1 MLTAIRQWVI
11 KTMMKG
17 ETGIVKTLPK
27 KDLVEFNVQMTAE
40 RLARNGI
47 DPNVLK
53 NVNQVENAINTIENR
68 PPVQQGIRSTKSAK
82 VMDMEGNEIKDP
94 KDIIGGKEI
103 NQQTLNEELMK
114 TDNPYSD
121 LVNTPRSKT
130 IKEREA
136 EVIARFEKEN
146 KAAAERI
153 RNRKLIADAIDNAS
167 PGFVKGD
174 RKYNAQLVADDLA
187 DKKFGKDF
195 SDLDQKQQMDL
206 YGEALDGLDDS
217 DKFAQG
223 GRAGFS
229 KGSGLKTLFNF
240 LNENNPMQAYKK
252 YLKSVEN
259 RMKAGKELEVAGEV
273 VPVAAGG
280 ALITNQMKKV
290 LKKMNEEQKKK
301 IEQEAQEELRKDMEK
316 KAEGGRA
323 GFKAGSG
330 KGILEFI
337 SKQLKPR
344 GKVKFDEDRFRTG
357 PIDLDFLENID
368 KKDLAKF
375 IRTRDTGGIGGYGM
389 YDKFADMPAGLRAA
403 ELIKTIKTT
412 DGGINYKAAE
422 LFLGKRLKGNESVDE
437 LIQMLNRQEMRAEG
451 GRIGYA
457 DGTPSFEEYMQER
470 RGMEKKQNFERLYK
484 EYLEDLRR
492 KDVMKQKQ
500 EAKDGGRIGFKDGM
514 TRRSFL
520 KLLGGLA
527 SLPII
532 GKFLKPA
539 KVASKA
545 ADTAAVVSKSTPPAY
560 FFELAETIKKFGRV
574 SDGPQERVKI
584 HSMPS
589 KDGKSELMLTENI
602 GTGEMQIKKI
612 GKEKDMTTEVQTME
626 YTPGMSQADETTQ
639 GIPRDQYDEYT
650 EVQSRIYKDE
660 FNEPDIVDGI
670 KVDEIVEEVRE
681 APSIKKASGGI
692 ARMLGE

>member
-17 ETGIVKTLPK
+17 QTGIVKTLPK

-40 RLARNGI
+40 RLARNGVNPA
-47 DPNVLK
+47 DLK
-53 NVNQVENAINTIENR
+53 NVNQVENVINQIENR
-68 PPVQQGIRSTKSAK
+68 PPVQQGIKSTKSAK
-82 VMDMEGNEIKDP
+82 VMDIEGNEIKDP

-114 TDNPYSD
+114 KDNPYSD
-121 LVNTPRSKT
+121 LVNTPRPKT

-136 EVIARFEKEN
+136 EVLARMNKEN
-146 KAAAERI
+146 KEAAERI
-153 RNRKLIADAIDNAS
+153 RNRKLIADAVDNAS

-229 KGSGLKTLFNF
+229 KGSG
-240 LNENNPMQAYKK
+240 
-252 YLKSVEN
+252 
-259 RMKAGKELEVAGEV
+259 
-273 VPVAAGG
+273 
-280 ALITNQMKKV
+280 
-290 LKKMNEEQKKK
+290 
-301 IEQEAQEELRKDMEK
+301 
-316 KAEGGRA
+316 
-323 GFKAGSG
+323 
-330 KGILEFI
+330 KGILQFFKNMI
-337 SKQLKPR
+337 KPR
-344 GKVKFDEDRFRTG
+344 GKVKFDERKFREG

-375 IRTRDTGGIGGYGM
+375 IRTRDTGGPGSYGM
-389 YDKFADMPAGLRAA
+389 YENFADMPAGLKAA

-437 LIQMLNRQEMRAEG
+437 LIQMLNRQEMRADG
-451 GRIGYA
+451 GRIGYK
-457 DGTPSFEEYMQER
+457 DGPEIKLFPRARGSQVEQEVGPGIKISERDIDYGITGLLEGDKFFGGASIDKGKVKVDVITPEGDTLFKDTIGKDDAINFILGMGDPKGDKFEIRTDKDLENMQFIIKTSF
-470 RGMEKKQNFERLYK
+470 
-484 EYLEDLRR
+484 
-492 KDVMKQKQ
+492 
-500 EAKDGGRIGFKDGM
+500 ADGGRIGLKEGSGM
-514 TRRSFL
+514 NRRSFL

-545 ADTAAVVSKSTPPAY
+545 VKAAPVVSKSTPPAY
-560 FFELAETIKKFGRV
+560 FFELAETIKKFGKSDKVTYQDRV
-574 SDGPQERVKI
+574 EIHRYTGKNGDDYELIEDLSTGDMKI
-584 HSMPS
+584 T
-589 KDGKSELMLTENI
+589 KDKTGI
-602 GTGEMQIKKI
+602 GTYGDKNYDTIN
-612 GKEKDMTTEVQTME
+612 DRSVME
-626 YTPGMSQADETTQ
+626 YRKGRGDETTK
-639 GIPRDQYDEYT
+639 GTPPDEYDEYKVEFDMDGT
-650 EVQSRIYKDE
+650 EGDADNMSEFIRKEIIEETKD
-660 FNEPDIVDGI
+660 N
-670 KVDEIVEEVRE
+670 

>member
-17 ETGIVKTLPK
+17 QTGIVKTLPK
-27 KDLVEFNVQMTAE
+27 KDIVEFNVQMTAE

-94 KDIIGGKEI
+94 KDIIGGKAVKNESGSLMSVEE
-103 NQQTLNEELMK
+103 TLKNM
-114 TDNPYSD
+114 
-121 LVNTPRSKT
+121 
-130 IKEREA
+130 IMA
-136 EVIARFEKEN
+136 EN
-146 KAAAERI
+146 KKNIAAMK
-153 RNRKLIADAIDNAS
+153 NRKMIKDAVENAS

-195 SDLDQKQQMDL
+195 SDLDQKQQVDL
-206 YGEALDGLDDS
+206 YNEALDGLDNS

-280 ALITNQMKKV
+280 ALITNQMKKGV
-290 LKKMNEEQKKK
+290 KKMNEEQKKR

-560 FFELAETIKKFGRV
+560 FFELAETIKKFGKSDKVTYQDRV
-574 SDGPQERVKI
+574 EIHRYTGKNGDDYELIEDLSTGDMKI
-584 HSMPS
+584 T
-589 KDGKSELMLTENI
+589 KDKTGI
-602 GTGEMQIKKI
+602 GTYGDKSYDTIN
-612 GKEKDMTTEVQTME
+612 DRSVME
-626 YTPGMSQADETTQ
+626 YRKGRGDETTK
-639 GIPRDQYDEYT
+639 GTPPDEYDEYKVEFDMDGT
-650 EVQSRIYKDE
+650 EGDADNMSEFIRKEIIEETKD
-660 FNEPDIVDGI
+660 N
-670 KVDEIVEEVRE
+670 

>member
-53 NVNQVENAINTIENR
+53 NVNQVENAINRIENR

-94 KDIIGGKEI
+94 KDIIGGKAVKNESGSLMSVEE
-103 NQQTLNEELMK
+103 TLKNM
-114 TDNPYSD
+114 
-121 LVNTPRSKT
+121 
-130 IKEREA
+130 IMA
-136 EVIARFEKEN
+136 EN
-146 KAAAERI
+146 KKNIAAMK
-153 RNRKLIADAIDNAS
+153 NRKMVKDAVDNAS

-206 YGEALDGLDDS
+206 YNEALDGLDNS

-290 LKKMNEEQKKK
+290 LKKMNEEQKKR

-323 GFKAGSG
+323 GFKTGLG
-330 KGILEFI
+330 KGFLEFI

-560 FFELAETIKKFGRV
+560 FFELAETIKKFGKSDKVTYQDRV
-574 SDGPQERVKI
+574 EIHRYTGKNGDDYELIEDLSTGDMKI
-584 HSMPS
+584 T
-589 KDGKSELMLTENI
+589 KDKTGI
-602 GTGEMQIKKI
+602 GTYGDKSYDTIN
-612 GKEKDMTTEVQTME
+612 DRSVME
-626 YTPGMSQADETTQ
+626 YRKGRGDETTK
-639 GIPRDQYDEYT
+639 GTPPDEYDEYKVEFDMDGT
-650 EVQSRIYKDE
+650 EGDADNMSEFIRKEIIEETKD
-660 FNEPDIVDGI
+660 N
-670 KVDEIVEEVRE
+670 

>member
-17 ETGIVKTLPK
+17 QTGIVKTLPK
-27 KDLVEFNVQMTAE
+27 KDLVEFNVQITAE
-40 RLARNGI
+40 RLARNGVNPA
-47 DPNVLK
+47 DLK
-53 NVNQVENAINTIENR
+53 NVNQVENVINQIENR
-68 PPVQQGIRSTKSAK
+68 PPVQQGIKSTKSGK

-114 TDNPYSD
+114 KDNPYSD
-121 LVNTPRSKT
+121 LVNTPRPKT

-136 EVIARFEKEN
+136 EVLARMNKEN
-146 KAAAERI
+146 KEAAERI
-153 RNRKLIADAIDNAS
+153 RNRKLIADAVDNAS

-223 GRAGFS
+223 GRAGF
-229 KGSGLKTLFNF
+229 KTGL
-240 LNENNPMQAYKK
+240 
-252 YLKSVEN
+252 
-259 RMKAGKELEVAGEV
+259 
-273 VPVAAGG
+273 
-280 ALITNQMKKV
+280 
-290 LKKMNEEQKKK
+290 
-301 IEQEAQEELRKDMEK
+301 
-316 KAEGGRA
+316 
-323 GFKAGSG
+323 G
-330 KGILEFI
+330 KGFLEFI
-337 SKQLKPR
+337 NKQLKPR
-344 GKVKFDEDRFRTG
+344 GKVKFDERKFREG

-375 IRTRDTGGIGGYGM
+375 IRTRDTGGPGGYGM
-389 YDKFADMPAGLRAA
+389 YKNFADMPAGLKAA

-437 LIQMLNRQEMRAEG
+437 LIQMLNRQEMRADG
-451 GRIGYA
+451 GRIGY
-457 DGTPSFEEYMQER
+457 
-470 RGMEKKQNFERLYK
+470 
-484 EYLEDLRR
+484 
-492 KDVMKQKQ
+492 
-500 EAKDGGRIGFKDGM
+500 KDGPEAPNITDDFDRQQESMGPEFETNDPKEAVREIIKRLIPTEGATLPITDNISLNLGPELDQIEIGGIIDLLGGELMFGAGNYGSEKPGKGSRFFYRRNFKEGSGM
-514 TRRSFL
+514 NRRSFL

-545 ADTAAVVSKSTPPAY
+545 VKAAPVVSKSTPPAY
-560 FFELAETIKKFGRV
+560 FFELAETIKKFGKSDKVTYQDRV
-574 SDGPQERVKI
+574 EIHRYTGKNGDDYELIEDLSTGDMKI
-584 HSMPS
+584 T
-589 KDGKSELMLTENI
+589 KDKTGI
-602 GTGEMQIKKI
+602 GTYGDKSYDTIN
-612 GKEKDMTTEVQTME
+612 DRSVME
-626 YTPGMSQADETTQ
+626 YRKGRGDETTK
-639 GIPRDQYDEYT
+639 GTPPDEYDEYKVEFDMDGT
-650 EVQSRIYKDE
+650 EGDADNMSEFIRKEIIEETKD
-660 FNEPDIVDGI
+660 N
-670 KVDEIVEEVRE
+670 

>member
-94 KDIIGGKEI
+94 KDIIGGKAVKNESGSLMSVEE
-103 NQQTLNEELMK
+103 TLKNM
-114 TDNPYSD
+114 
-121 LVNTPRSKT
+121 
-130 IKEREA
+130 IMA
-136 EVIARFEKEN
+136 EN
-146 KAAAERI
+146 KKNIAAMK
-153 RNRKLIADAIDNAS
+153 NRKMIKDAVENAS

-206 YGEALDGLDDS
+206 YNEALDGLDNS

-323 GFKAGSG
+323 GFKTGLG
-330 KGILEFI
+330 KGFLEFI

-560 FFELAETIKKFGRV
+560 FFELAETIKKFGKSDKVTYQDRV
-574 SDGPQERVKI
+574 EIHRYTGKNGDDYELIEDLSTGDMKI
-584 HSMPS
+584 T
-589 KDGKSELMLTENI
+589 KDKTGI
-602 GTGEMQIKKI
+602 GTYGDKSYDTIN
-612 GKEKDMTTEVQTME
+612 DRSVME
-626 YTPGMSQADETTQ
+626 YRKGRGDETTK
-639 GIPRDQYDEYT
+639 GTPPDEYDEYKVEFDMDGT
-650 EVQSRIYKDE
+650 EGDADNMSEFIRKEIREETKD
-660 FNEPDIVDGI
+660 N
-670 KVDEIVEEVRE
+670 
-681 APSIKKASGGI
+681 APAIKKAAGGI

>member
-27 KDLVEFNVQMTAE
+27 KDIVEFNVQMTAE

-94 KDIIGGKEI
+94 KDIIGGKAVKNESGSLMSVEE
-103 NQQTLNEELMK
+103 TLKNM
-114 TDNPYSD
+114 
-121 LVNTPRSKT
+121 
-130 IKEREA
+130 IMA
-136 EVIARFEKEN
+136 EN
-146 KAAAERI
+146 KKNIAAMK
-153 RNRKLIADAIDNAS
+153 NRKMVKDAVDNAS

-206 YGEALDGLDDS
+206 YNEALDGLDNS

-290 LKKMNEEQKKK
+290 LKKMNEEQKKR

-323 GFKAGSG
+323 GFKTGLG
-330 KGILEFI
+330 KGFLEFI

-560 FFELAETIKKFGRV
+560 FFELAETIKKFGKSDKVTYQDRV
-574 SDGPQERVKI
+574 EIHRYTGKNGDDYELIEDLSTGDMKI
-584 HSMPS
+584 T
-589 KDGKSELMLTENI
+589 KDKTGI
-602 GTGEMQIKKI
+602 GTYGDKSYDTIN
-612 GKEKDMTTEVQTME
+612 DRSVME
-626 YTPGMSQADETTQ
+626 YRKGRGDETTK
-639 GIPRDQYDEYT
+639 GTPPDEYDEYKVEFDMDGT
-650 EVQSRIYKDE
+650 EGDADNMSEFIRKEIIEETKD
-660 FNEPDIVDGI
+660 N
-670 KVDEIVEEVRE
+670 

>member
-17 ETGIVKTLPK
+17 QTGIVKTLPK
-27 KDLVEFNVQMTAE
+27 KDIVEFNVQMTAE

-53 NVNQVENAINTIENR
+53 NVNQVENAINRIENR

-94 KDIIGGKEI
+94 KDIIGGKAVKNESGSLMSVEE
-103 NQQTLNEELMK
+103 TLKNM
-114 TDNPYSD
+114 
-121 LVNTPRSKT
+121 
-130 IKEREA
+130 IMA
-136 EVIARFEKEN
+136 EN
-146 KAAAERI
+146 KKNIAAMK
-153 RNRKLIADAIDNAS
+153 NRKMIKDAVENAS

-206 YGEALDGLDDS
+206 YNEALDGLDNS

-323 GFKAGSG
+323 GFKTGLG
-330 KGILEFI
+330 KGFLEFI

-560 FFELAETIKKFGRV
+560 FFELAETIKKFGKSDKVTYQDRV
-574 SDGPQERVKI
+574 EIHRYTGKNGDDYELIEDLSTGDMKI
-584 HSMPS
+584 T
-589 KDGKSELMLTENI
+589 KDKTGI
-602 GTGEMQIKKI
+602 GTYGDKSYDTIN
-612 GKEKDMTTEVQTME
+612 DRSVME
-626 YTPGMSQADETTQ
+626 YRKGRGDETTK
-639 GIPRDQYDEYT
+639 GTPPDEYDEYKVEFDMDGT
-650 EVQSRIYKDE
+650 EGDADNMSEFIRKEIIEETKD
-660 FNEPDIVDGI
+660 N
-670 KVDEIVEEVRE
+670 

>member
-17 ETGIVKTLPK
+17 QTGIVKTLPK
-27 KDLVEFNVQMTAE
+27 KDIVEFNVQMTAE

-94 KDIIGGKEI
+94 KDIIGGKAVKNESGSLMSVEE
-103 NQQTLNEELMK
+103 TLKNM
-114 TDNPYSD
+114 
-121 LVNTPRSKT
+121 
-130 IKEREA
+130 IMA
-136 EVIARFEKEN
+136 EN
-146 KAAAERI
+146 KKNIAAMK
-153 RNRKLIADAIDNAS
+153 NRKMIKDAVENAS

-195 SDLDQKQQMDL
+195 SDLDQKQQVDL
-206 YGEALDGLDDS
+206 YNEALDGLDNS

-323 GFKAGSG
+323 GFKTGLG
-330 KGILEFI
+330 KGFLEFI

-560 FFELAETIKKFGRV
+560 FFELAETIKKFGKSDKVTYQDRV
-574 SDGPQERVKI
+574 EIHRYTGKNGDDYELIEDLSTGDMKI
-584 HSMPS
+584 T
-589 KDGKSELMLTENI
+589 KDKTGI
-602 GTGEMQIKKI
+602 GTYGDKSYDTIN
-612 GKEKDMTTEVQTME
+612 DRSVME
-626 YTPGMSQADETTQ
+626 YRKGRGDETTK
-639 GIPRDQYDEYT
+639 GTPPDEYDEYKVEFDMDGT
-650 EVQSRIYKDE
+650 EGDADNMSEFIRKEIIEETKD
-660 FNEPDIVDGI
+660 N
-670 KVDEIVEEVRE
+670 

>member
-17 ETGIVKTLPK
+17 QTGIVKTLPK
-27 KDLVEFNVQMTAE
+27 KDIVEFNVQMTAE

-94 KDIIGGKEI
+94 KDIIGGKAVKNESGSLMSVEE
-103 NQQTLNEELMK
+103 TLKNM
-114 TDNPYSD
+114 
-121 LVNTPRSKT
+121 
-130 IKEREA
+130 IMA
-136 EVIARFEKEN
+136 EN
-146 KAAAERI
+146 KKNIAAMK
-153 RNRKLIADAIDNAS
+153 NRKMVKDAVDNAS

-206 YGEALDGLDDS
+206 YNEALDGLDNS

-323 GFKAGSG
+323 GFKTGLG
-330 KGILEFI
+330 KGFLEFI

-560 FFELAETIKKFGRV
+560 FFELAETIKKFGKSDKVTYQDRV
-574 SDGPQERVKI
+574 EIHRYTGKNGDDYELIEDLSTGDMKI
-584 HSMPS
+584 T
-589 KDGKSELMLTENI
+589 KDKTGI
-602 GTGEMQIKKI
+602 GTYGDKSYDTIN
-612 GKEKDMTTEVQTME
+612 DRSVME
-626 YTPGMSQADETTQ
+626 YRKGRGDETTK
-639 GIPRDQYDEYT
+639 GTPPDEYDEYKVEFDMDGT
-650 EVQSRIYKDE
+650 EGDADNMSEFIRKEIIEETKD
-660 FNEPDIVDGI
+660 N
-670 KVDEIVEEVRE
+670 